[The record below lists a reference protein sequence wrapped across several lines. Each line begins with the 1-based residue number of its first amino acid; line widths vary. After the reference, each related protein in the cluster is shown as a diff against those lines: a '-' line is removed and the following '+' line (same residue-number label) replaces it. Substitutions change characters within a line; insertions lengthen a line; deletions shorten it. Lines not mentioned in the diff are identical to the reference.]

1 MLDKLK
7 KLDLKY
13 YHIAIIIVGII
24 FISLSIFHS
33 NMWFDESYSVA
44 ISRHSFSEIW
54 NITAHDVHPAFYYF
68 CLHILSFFFGSNL
81 IVYRIFSATAIA
93 LLGILGYAHIRKD
106 FGPKVGI
113 LFSFL
118 ALFLPVASQY
128 AGEIRMYSLGM
139 LLGTIMAIYAYRI
152 YQGKIGKL
160 TFFFFGISSLLVSYT
175 HYYGLML
182 AGIVNLLLFVYLCI
196 HRKDRKKDLITF
208 VITAVLQV
216 LGYLPWLICFITQ
229 LKGVSGG
236 FWITLSFPGTIY
248 DILTVQY
255 RGNLSFAPIL
265 LSTAFYAYIIFLISS
280 TKKEE
285 RKPGILGIVI
295 YILMILIPLLFSL
308 CMASVILLNRYL
320 LIATGILIFSI
331 AFFMAKDTKTWR
343 IVTICTII
351 VVMAIF
357 SNISMMKEN
366 YAATNNDWLDYMKD
380 EIEEDD
386 IIVYCNAINGAVI
399 TTNLSNYFDNQSYFY
414 DKEHWNVDEAYKSYS
429 PYMKIED
436 SLEEILDGYHGRIW
450 LIESENTHSLQDEI
464 DEKYDI
470 TKIDSREFKAPYK
483 NYTYTI
489 ELIEK

>member
-1 MLDKLK
+1 MLDKWK
-7 KLDLKY
+7 KINLKY
-13 YHIAIIIVGII
+13 YHIALILVGTI
-24 FISLSIFHS
+24 FIFLSIFHS

-68 CLHILSFFFGSNL
+68 CLHVLNLFFGSNL
-81 IVYRIFSATAIA
+81 IVYRIFSATTIA
-93 LLGILGYAHIRKD
+93 LLGILGYTHIRKD
-106 FGPKVGI
+106 FGAKTGI

-152 YQGKIGKL
+152 YQGKIGKM
-160 TFFFFGISSLLVSYT
+160 TYFFFGISSLLVAYT

-182 AGIVNLLLFVYLCI
+182 AGIVNLLLFLYLCI
-196 HRKDRKKDLITF
+196 HRKERKKDLLTF
-208 VITAVLQV
+208 IVTAILQV
-216 LGYLPWLICFITQ
+216 LGYLPWLIRFLTQ

-236 FWITLSFPGTIY
+236 FWISLSFPGTIY

-255 RGNLSFAPIL
+255 KGNLSFSPIIL
-265 LSTAFYAYIIFLISS
+265 CTLFYAYLVFLVS
-280 TKKEE
+280 TIKKEE
-285 RKPGILGIVI
+285 RKPGILGFVI
-295 YILMILIPLLFSL
+295 YILMIVLPLLFSL
-308 CMASVILLNRYL
+308 CMTSVILLNRYL
-320 LIATGILIFSI
+320 LVATGLLIFVI

-343 IVTICTII
+343 VLTICTII
-351 VVMAIF
+351 MVMAIF
-357 SNISMMKEN
+357 SNISIIKEN
-366 YAATNNDWLDYMKD
+366 YAASNSDWLSYMKNQIQD
-380 EIEEDD
+380 DD
-386 IIVYCNAINGAVI
+386 IIVYCNAINGAVV
-399 TTNLSNYFDNQSYFY
+399 TTNLSNYFDNQCYFY
-414 DKEHWNVDEAYKSYS
+414 DKEHWNVEEAYKSYS

-436 SLEEILDGYHGRIW
+436 TLEEILDNYHGRIW

-464 DEKYDI
+464 EEKYEI
-470 TKIDSREFKAPYK
+470 TKLDSKQFRAPYR